1 MTVSFYMKK
10 SDDTE
15 GNGNSVNIDE
25 STDTD
30 IDMPDGEEVDIT
42 NYSADEYSELTQ
54 NLMQEVEEDF
64 QERLLPLVQDEYGDY

>member
-10 SDDTE
+10 SDDTK

-54 NLMQEVEEDF
+54 NLMQEVEEDL